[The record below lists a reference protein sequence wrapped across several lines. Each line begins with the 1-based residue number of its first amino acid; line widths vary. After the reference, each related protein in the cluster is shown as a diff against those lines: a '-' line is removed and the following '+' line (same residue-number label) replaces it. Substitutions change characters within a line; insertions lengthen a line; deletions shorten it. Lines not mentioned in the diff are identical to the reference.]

1 MNALQNITV
10 HDIISIMHDGEIPYK
25 LTFGEGIQ
33 PTDVAWLH
41 VSSLPRDR
49 YSELTGTEL
58 PDGIR
63 SPLVS
68 LQKTGLGE
76 RESALLAD
84 VHQQSLEP
92 HNSTL
97 ERMRQ
102 RLVQAGLGE
111 TEVKHL
117 VNVFALGI
125 LVGTKTTE
133 ITQQYAD
140 QGIRDLEEN
149 L

>member
-1 MNALQNITV
+1 
-10 HDIISIMHDGEIPYK
+10 MHDGEIPYK
-25 LTFGEGIQ
+25 LSFGEGIQ
-33 PTDVAWLH
+33 PTDVAWLD
-41 VSSLPRDR
+41 VSQLPKDR
-49 YSELTGTEL
+49 YAELTGTEL
-58 PDGIR
+58 PDDAR
-63 SPLVS
+63 LSSVS
-68 LQKTGLGE
+68 LQMTGLAE

-84 VHQQSLEP
+84 VHQGDLEP

-102 RLVQAGLGE
+102 RLIRGGLKE
-111 TEVKHL
+111 EEAKHL

-125 LVGTKTTE
+125 LVGAKTVE
-133 ITQQYAD
+133 ITKQYAD